1 MEHLFIWWSKRDFAF
16 MNDLYPKYVGR
27 NGFIAPKLPLLYA
40 LVKEQLIS
48 KLSKVKH
55 VSPTLD
61 IWTDR
66 KMRAFMAITV
76 RFWMTIS
83 KCKVT
88 AWVLKGCT
96 RDSIHNRFN
105 SIFVQ
110 PAKKPRLLQYV
121 CCSPN
126 QKSAPQIWCFW
137 VATWSYCLVTND
149 HFYHP

>member
-1 MEHLFIWWSKRDFAF
+1 
-16 MNDLYPKYVGR
+16 MNDLYPKYVEWIYRAKTSTIVCVGE
-27 NGFIAPKLPLLYA
+27 GTVDF
-40 LVKEQLIS
+40 
-48 KLSKVKH
+48 KV
-55 VSPTLD
+55 VEGETCPTLD

-66 KMRAFMAITV
+66 KTRAFMAITV

-126 QKSAPQIWCFW
+126 QNLLLKYGFFEFQLGFTA
-137 VATWSYCLVTND
+137 L
-149 HFYHP
+149 

>member
-1 MEHLFIWWSKRDFAF
+1 MG
-16 MNDLYPKYVGR
+16 DLYPKYVGR
-27 NGFIAPKLPLLYA
+27 NGFMAPKTI
-40 LVKEQLIS
+40 VCVGEGTVDF
-48 KLSKVKH
+48 KV
-55 VSPTLD
+55 VEGETCPTLD

-96 RDSIHNRFN
+96 WDSTHNRFN

-126 QKSAPQIWCFW
+126 QKSAPQIWCF
-137 VATWSYCLVTND
+137 
-149 HFYHP
+149 